1 MEGVSDEVLIFG
13 AATVATAVMLYYAV
27 GHMFTLVSQ
36 PGGLDHTQVSA
47 TDGRTRSSNHD
58 CAICLGEA
66 TLALETNCGHIYC
79 GNCILE
85 VATLE
90 INLMFGRKN
99 GQWVCFRCGAE
110 ATPCRQHLAHIAVR
124 GSLSSCLISRR

>member
-36 PGGLDHTQVSA
+36 PGGLDHSQVSA

-58 CAICLGEA
+58 CAICLGEVSF
-66 TLALETNCGHIYC
+66 
-79 GNCILE
+79 ILQ
-85 VATLE
+85 
-90 INLMFGRKN
+90 I
-99 GQWVCFRCGAE
+99 
-110 ATPCRQHLAHIAVR
+110 I
-124 GSLSSCLISRR
+124 CLRIG